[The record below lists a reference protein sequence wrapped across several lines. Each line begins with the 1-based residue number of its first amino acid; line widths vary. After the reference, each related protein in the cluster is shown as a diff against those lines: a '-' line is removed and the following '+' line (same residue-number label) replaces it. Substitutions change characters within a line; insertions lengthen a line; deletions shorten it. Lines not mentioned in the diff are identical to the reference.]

1 MGEKRRKSTTILL
14 RNGSKTVRLEL
25 FPAAQ
30 WDGPLEAYRL
40 RLDGHWHSP
49 GGEAYRFYTPAGLAG
64 VLFRLVA
71 DREPLQDAPAPPFRR
86 GDRVA
91 VPTGRV
97 GLDGLPTYEVAF
109 LAGSPILGLDGRWW
123 APVVGRSEAVALDT
137 VRGRT

>member
-40 RLDGHWHSP
+40 RLDGRWHSP
-49 GGEAYRFYTPAGLAG
+49 GGEPYQFYTPAGLSG
-64 VLFRLVA
+64 VLFWLVA
-71 DREPLQDAPAPPFRR
+71 DRDPLQDAPNPPFRR

-97 GLDGLPTYEVAF
+97 GLDGLPTYAVTF
-109 LAGSPILGLDGRWW
+109 LAGQPILGIDGRWW
-123 APVVGRSEAVALDT
+123 APVVGAAEPVALDT